1 MNYNHV
7 NKDNKCSAGK
17 EPADYE
23 RLQWT
28 MNGYNGLWTEALFVE
43 VHRAS
48 CRIAGK
54 KRERQ

>member
-7 NKDNKCSAGK
+7 HKDDKCSAGK

-28 MNGYNGLWTEALFVE
+28 MN
-43 VHRAS
+43 
-48 CRIAGK
+48 
-54 KRERQ
+54 

>member
-7 NKDNKCSAGK
+7 NKDNKCSARK

-28 MNGYNGLWTEALFVE
+28 MN
-43 VHRAS
+43 
-48 CRIAGK
+48 
-54 KRERQ
+54 

>member
-1 MNYNHV
+1 MNYNYV

-28 MNGYNGLWTEALFVE
+28 MN
-43 VHRAS
+43 
-48 CRIAGK
+48 
-54 KRERQ
+54 

>member
-17 EPADYE
+17 ESEDYE

-28 MNGYNGLWTEALFVE
+28 MNGYNGL
-43 VHRAS
+43 
-48 CRIAGK
+48 
-54 KRERQ
+54 